1 MAEPS
6 PSKNLSTS
14 SCGASVSRP
23 ANPHLRN
30 SESADPKRRSFVGSP
45 FPRPSINTGR
55 RGSAVGCGGGF
66 HPNTPANS
74 PSDYCQRKSSIGKE
88 NVSMTSLHN
97 QKKEKDEHQI
107 RKSGKVQSPAA
118 TTKGSK
124 KHFMSPTISAA
135 SKAFAVSSRKRVL
148 VEPIRTSISFSGGK
162 LPCVEGS
169 VTNPKKGLNYKKEVS
184 FDSYVTYLGEETEE
198 AVQSEDD
205 LDTKV
210 DSSTTDEYGMA
221 SLLETEIE
229 EKDLVNLDPSFRIS
243 TRPGDPGSI
252 SYLASSDVPP
262 LSPLDADPYIAPYDP
277 KTNYLSPRPQFLR
290 YKHNPLVEL
299 YFQKGRSGDLMD
311 RFSTEFLSDAE
322 VTEDGVS
329 SDGFHVKTDDLTS
342 HVASDDGSYK
352 KEEED
357 IEVFEAD
364 HTSASEADGEH
375 VQVKKTVERHIVTRS
390 KIIPILFILATV
402 GLYLS
407 FYSSPVM
414 EPSVLNNLNFPELYV
429 PPQLSNFARESFEQV
444 TQKIQPLL
452 HRYVSY
458 LHKLI
463 LGFNQRNNMVGLE
476 YANLTSLLEDNLVDE
491 ASVFF
496 SKSALEMTPTCE
508 TGLAWPVTGGDVN
521 LVSMMKRSHLIEA
534 TDEVVQGDVLCQECE
549 DQEPIEARD
558 LDLSMDDTSNEAED
572 KNMAEVLVDKSSLE
586 AALVVEGQDI
596 SEHLVPETLTQV
608 EGISGDSCS
617 ATLGVP
623 EANMNMLAGTCEMQS
638 IIGHQER
645 TEVSPEVTLDAKE
658 RESKI
663 DVTPSTIQDQ
673 PITETREMASA
684 HAVAG
689 IAMLALVTGLLAT
702 IALFYRRTPRALPT
716 TDAALASQKTTRIIE
731 EIASPIP
738 APIEQ
743 NSQPPILSSN
753 SLTEVECTGDDTCTS
768 AMSTSQPAVSSHRKE
783 LNGTSQEACNN
794 DRRGQRNYSRRESSA
809 SSGGGYLTESKSYGS
824 FTTYE
829 KFPAKQNVGGEEQAL
844 ITPVRRS
851 SRLRSKVGSP
861 EQAT

>member
-88 NVSMTSLHN
+88 NVSMASLHN
-97 QKKEKDEHQI
+97 QKKEKDEDQI

-118 TTKGSK
+118 TAKGSK

-135 SKAFAVSSRKRVL
+135 SKALPVSSRKKVL
-148 VEPIRTSISFSGGK
+148 VEPIRSSISFSGGK

-169 VTNPKKGLNYKKEVS
+169 VTKPEKGLNEKKEVS
-184 FDSYVTYLGEETEE
+184 FDSNVTYLGEKTEE

-210 DSSTTDEYGMA
+210 DSSRTNDGMA
-221 SLLETEIE
+221 SLLVTEIE
-229 EKDLVNLDPSFRIS
+229 EKDLVNLDPSFKIS

-299 YFQKGRSGDLMD
+299 YLQKGRSGDLMD
-311 RFSTEFLSDAE
+311 RFSTEFLSDSE

-329 SDGFHVKTDDLTS
+329 SDGFHVETDDLTS

-390 KIIPILFILATV
+390 KVIPILFILATV

-429 PPQLSNFARESFEQV
+429 PPQLSNFARERFEQV

-452 HRYVSY
+452 HRYVSN

-491 ASVFF
+491 ASVLFY
-496 SKSALEMTPTCE
+496 KSALEMAATCE

-521 LVSMMKRSHLIEA
+521 LVSMMKSHLIEA
-534 TDEVVQGDVLCQECE
+534 TEEVVQGDVLCQESE

-558 LDLSMDDTSNEAED
+558 LDLSMDGTSNEAED

-586 AALVVEGQDI
+586 AAVVVEEGQDN
-596 SEHLVPETLTQV
+596 SEHLVPDTFAQV
-608 EGISGDSCS
+608 EGILGDSCS

-645 TEVSPEVTLDAKE
+645 TEVSQEVTLDAKE
-658 RESKI
+658 RESEI
-663 DVTPSTIQDQ
+663 DVTPATIQDQ

-689 IAMLALVTGLLAT
+689 IAMLALVSGLLAT
-702 IALFYRRTPRALPT
+702 IALFYRRTSRALPT
-716 TDAALASQKTTRIIE
+716 TDAALASQKATRKM
-731 EIASPIP
+731 ASPIP

-753 SLTEVECTGDDTCTS
+753 LLTEVECTGDDTCTS
-768 AMSTSQPAVSSHRKE
+768 AMSASQPAASSHRKE
-783 LNGTSQEACNN
+783 LNARGTSQEAWSH
-794 DRRGQRNYSRRESSA
+794 DWRGQRNYSRRESSA
-809 SSGGGYLTESKSYGS
+809 SSEDGNSMESKSYGS

-829 KFPAKQNVGGEEQAL
+829 KFPAKQNVGGEGHAL

-851 SRLRSKVGSP
+851 SRLRSKVGSS